1 MPEGDV
7 GVDMA
12 THDLIQKPRMTQ
24 TATST
29 WTEQAEPPKPLCPW
43 NRTLDISLLKLVEPS
58 GSYPTPGAPGAI
70 VDEDGGGRRGMG
82 EDGEWS

>member
-1 MPEGDV
+1 MPEGDA

-29 WTEQAEPPKPLCPW
+29 WTEQAEPPKPLRPR
-43 NRTLDISLLKLVEPS
+43 NRTLDISPLELVEPS
-58 GSYPTPGAPGAI
+58 GSYPTPGAI
-70 VDEDGGGRRGMG
+70 VDEGGGGRRGMG